1 MLKIKKS
8 GSGLQLTKIN
18 KFNNLRNGYAFNKN
32 YEKVS
37 HIEFEI
43 ERQKEVMVKLKL
55 DIRNKTKELNELISK
70 NQEEKNK
77 TKKKIQLIEEIL
89 KMHKTKTESK
99 TNPKLKIET
108 EIDDNIINTK
118 IKELKEK
125 ENDLLPNNNNT
136 NTNTNN
142 EENETYNKTNTKT
155 FYTTNNNFV
164 NKNNIL
170 PKIKSP
176 KFKTNLF
183 INTNPFMKKKKL
195 KDVLYMTTLRNKIS
209 TLNEKL
215 TKKKEEISDY
225 KEKSGKENYS
235 DLENDLLSVCD
246 KIKELKYKNAK
257 MCADLEDFAENY
269 FFQREENIKLKN
281 KLNDFINTFNN
292 YKENTEKNNI
302 ILEKKLKYFG
312 EKNLECIIYHLNIGK
327 NTSKNI
333 DDNRSKL
340 TEAENIIEKINEELE
355 EINNEMKLKD
365 NNLNIYK
372 NEIENLNNKKK
383 EIEENMQ
390 KNIDN
395 INNMNIKKEES
406 DKKNKEKENMNKQ
419 LKKELKEKK
428 NKYKNITNK
437 ITEVKES
444 IKQKDEEIIKL
455 KEEIEKL
462 KVSKKVFYY

>member
-43 ERQKEVMVKLKL
+43 ERQKEEMVKLKL

-77 TKKKIQLIEEIL
+77 NKKKIQLIEEIL

-99 TNPKLKIET
+99 PNPKLKIET
-108 EIDDNIINTK
+108 EIDANIINTK

-125 ENDLLPNNNNT
+125 ENDLFPNNNNT

-176 KFKTNLF
+176 KFKPNLF

-215 TKKKEEISDY
+215 TKKKDEISDY

-235 DLENDLLSVCD
+235 DLENDLISVCD

-302 ILEKKLKYFG
+302 ILEKK
-312 EKNLECIIYHLNIGK
+312 I
-327 NTSKNI
+327 
-333 DDNRSKL
+333 
-340 TEAENIIEKINEELE
+340 KI
-355 EINNEMKLKD
+355 
-365 NNLNIYK
+365 
-372 NEIENLNNKKK
+372 
-383 EIEENMQ
+383 
-390 KNIDN
+390 
-395 INNMNIKKEES
+395 
-406 DKKNKEKENMNKQ
+406 
-419 LKKELKEKK
+419 
-428 NKYKNITNK
+428 
-437 ITEVKES
+437 
-444 IKQKDEEIIKL
+444 
-455 KEEIEKL
+455 
-462 KVSKKVFYY
+462 FR